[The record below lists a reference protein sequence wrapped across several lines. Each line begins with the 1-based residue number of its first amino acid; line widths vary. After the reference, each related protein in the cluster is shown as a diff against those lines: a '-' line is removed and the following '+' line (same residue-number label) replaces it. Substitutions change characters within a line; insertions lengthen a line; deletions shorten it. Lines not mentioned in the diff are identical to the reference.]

1 MRVFLQSGGQVNL
14 PSSNQFYPIH
24 LAAYKG
30 DVDLVSLL
38 VENMS
43 PEEIS
48 HAGFG
53 GTTPLHLAVFSGHL
67 PVVSVLASHGAN
79 LMVIQ
84 VVPTCLEYCQKKIKS
99 NLNCIF
105 CRKNSNICDFL

>member
-1 MRVFLQSGGQVNL
+1 MDHFGIFSELLATQNVNVARFARNAECDFFCDFQTL
-14 PSSNQFYPIH
+14 C
-24 LAAYKG
+24 KG

-79 LMVIQ
+79 LMVI
-84 VVPTCLEYCQKKIKS
+84 
-99 NLNCIF
+99 NLNC
-105 CRKNSNICDFL
+105 

>member
-14 PSSNQFYPIH
+14 PSSNQFYPLH

-67 PVVSVLASHGAN
+67 PVVSVLASHGAS
-79 LMVIQ
+79 LIVRS
-84 VVPTCLEYCQKKIKS
+84 PDKREPRAKCKTT
-99 NLNCIF
+99 
-105 CRKNSNICDFL
+105 

>member
-79 LMVIQ
+79 LMVIFA
-84 VVPTCLEYCQKKIKS
+84 PIFFFLSKKQ
-99 NLNCIF
+99 
-105 CRKNSNICDFL
+105 